1 MVAICIAER
10 FGWTIGEV
18 LSLTF
23 PQFLSVAM
31 KLRLLAYR
39 RALDEVYYGVAAAFA
54 GGEVKERLVKAAGD
68 FLDEAKLPEYTEEE
82 LREAQRKM
90 DKLTGVKRD
99 GD

>member
-10 FGWTIGEV
+10 FGWTVGEV

-23 PQFLSVAM
+23 PQFLAVAT
-31 KLRLLAYR
+31 KLRRLAYR
-39 RALDEVYYGVAAAFA
+39 RALD
-54 GGEVKERLVKAAGD
+54 EVKERLVKAAGD
-68 FLDEAKLPEYTEEE
+68 FLEDAELPEYTEEE

-90 DKLTGVKRD
+90 DELTGVKRD